1 MKEYGQ
7 MCRIADQQFYLFAS
21 KLQKEGLKER
31 EIRLCLLVLLNLSHA
46 RIADMMF
53 VEENSVGKLKERTA
67 KRLSTSRKNMREK
80 LLKIT
85 IGDESCDFFS

>member
-1 MKEYGQ
+1 
-7 MCRIADQQFYLFAS
+7 
-21 KLQKEGLKER
+21 
-31 EIRLCLLVLLNLSHA
+31 VLLNLSHA
-46 RIADMMF
+46 CIADMMF

-85 IGDESCDFFS
+85 IGDES